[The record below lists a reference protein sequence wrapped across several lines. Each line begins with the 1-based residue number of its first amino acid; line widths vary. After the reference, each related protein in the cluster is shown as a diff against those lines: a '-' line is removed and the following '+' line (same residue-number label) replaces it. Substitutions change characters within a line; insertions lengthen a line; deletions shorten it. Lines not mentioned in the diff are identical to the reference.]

1 MKKGLMF
8 LSIMLIGAMLFAG
21 GSGES
26 ADAGQ
31 EDIIEITYYDTLLT
45 EKEAPMIKAMAEK
58 YMELHPNVK
67 ITQIGMP
74 VNDMAKKITAL
85 AASDDLPDGFF
96 MPTEFMGP
104 AKDMGIILD
113 PTPYLDQEW
122 LDSVIPGCLADAT
135 MDGQLMF
142 VPWHYIP
149 QGVVYR
155 ADWLEEAG
163 IDAIETWDDFRD
175 AAKAF
180 TKDLDGDGRTDQWG
194 FSMVSTRN
202 GSGETR
208 FINWPRS
215 FGVDEAVQV
224 DGKWQVNIDTEE
236 FKNALKAFTDLA
248 VVDGTVPP
256 GLTETGYPE
265 AAAYFAQEKTGLMV
279 TGSNALGQILSDNP
293 SLAGKL
299 GSCAI
304 PAEVRHVCSLQTSG
318 IAITT
323 SCEHPEVFADFLMF
337 ITQESIAIDFAKNS
351 GRLPVIQELA
361 ENEAFDDPMYQGF
374 MNAAQYVYPPQLF
387 PGNGELLDIC
397 GEAYTTILSGTSI
410 DDAMEVVIEK
420 AADLEAQYN

>member
-1 MKKGLMF
+1 MF